1 MRLLKDLYQNE
12 VDFNFKMLPEVAR
25 NEQNTQVFTQDEEY
39 EDMVKNVQ
47 YNKKQAKMLRD
58 NLDKIKPTK
67 AKIEGNDEDEESKT
81 VSEPE

>member
-1 MRLLKDLYQNE
+1 
-12 VDFNFKMLPEVAR
+12 MLPEVAR
-25 NEQNTQVFTQDEEY
+25 NDQNTQVFTQDEEY

-81 VSEPE
+81 VSEPDE